1 MEGHWCPCPSTSPW
15 DPAEG
20 WFDVADDDDL
30 DLLFEAHR
38 RLQEST
44 SAPTAA
50 PTGETW
56 EMIYVGVV
64 LLFMFAALLSDR
76 IGVSECHDVCD
87 MSLLGA

>member
-1 MEGHWCPCPSTSPW
+1 MERHWCPCPPSPW

-20 WFDVADDDDL
+20 GWLDPIADDDGIA
-30 DLLFEAHR
+30 LLLEHR

-64 LLFMFAALLSDR
+64 LLVMFAALLTDR
-76 IGVSECHDVCD
+76 IGVSCCDVCE
-87 MSLLGA
+87 MR